1 MFYLINQRMPLNVPD
16 NVEDSTS
23 NVVEPQKILSVSLS
37 LNGTSEI
44 AKDNEGSNNKS
55 TTIMVR
61 IIK

>member
-1 MFYLINQRMPLNVPD
+1 MPLNVPD

-44 AKDNEGSNNKS
+44 AKDNEESNNKS

>member
-44 AKDNEGSNNKS
+44 ARDNEESNNKS

>member
-1 MFYLINQRMPLNVPD
+1 MPLNVPD

>member
-44 AKDNEGSNNKS
+44 AKDNEESNNKS